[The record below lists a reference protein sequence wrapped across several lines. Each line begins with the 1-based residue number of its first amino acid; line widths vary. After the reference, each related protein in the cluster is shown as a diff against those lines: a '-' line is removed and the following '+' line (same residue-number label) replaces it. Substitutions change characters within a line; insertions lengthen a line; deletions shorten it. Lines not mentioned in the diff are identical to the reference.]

1 MHADSSAESSAD
13 EECLDR
19 DDMDMDQDS
28 GADDRQESGIQAF
41 MKAIM
46 EGKARA
52 AQGAAE
58 TCQEE
63 WDSVPELL
71 EPTGYSHAEA
81 FLMKGCTPML
91 ELRLDD
97 HDPEKLLGMFTP
109 AEVKVIRL
117 GQEHALNQG
126 ELRSV
131 IDLVRE
137 LLADPEVTHESV
149 EKDLHRRFQTL
160 IQVCVCTIS

>member
-1 MHADSSAESSAD
+1 VHADSSADSSAD

-28 GADDRQESGIQAF
+28 GADDSQESGIQAF

-52 AQGAAE
+52 AQDAAE

-63 WDSVPELL
+63 WDSMPELQ

-81 FLMKGCTPML
+81 FRMKGCTPML
-91 ELRLDD
+91 ELDD

-109 AEVKVIRL
+109 AEVKVYRL
-117 GQEHALNQG
+117 GQEHALNVQ
-126 ELRSV
+126 
-131 IDLVRE
+131 
-137 LLADPEVTHESV
+137 
-149 EKDLHRRFQTL
+149 
-160 IQVCVCTIS
+160 